1 MFRRGLV
8 LSKKQSPLSSIIH
21 SQNKLNPSSINSQL
35 KTKNI
40 IVKRNTVGVY
50 SPYEYSIGG
59 GESYISAII
68 SFFIKNGAREVYFF
82 NNTNSSLYNKTLE
95 YYFTPQERR
104 VIIKKTLDDLKYYK
118 DAFTFFIHMSNRK
131 ESNINFRLGKKQIY
145 HCQFPVDINSEWN
158 SSATFRQ
165 NYDMVIVNSDFT
177 LKYYKKCSTNHFNP
191 NKIRILYPC
200 CVNNVDVSLNNSVNN
215 SISVNNSVSVN
226 KSGEKIIF
234 VTIGR
239 IFENMKYNNNNNKY
253 HDIIIRIF
261 NRIQQGYSNYEL
273 HIIGSVKSEKW
284 LKYLNNIKNNN
295 SNIFIHTNLQ
305 NNKKNKILEKANY
318 IIHAAG
324 IDKNEDKFPAMFE
337 HFGISIIEGLMY
349 NCIPICT
356 NGGFPKI
363 YIKDGENGY
372 LFNTGND
379 LYNIINSILNKSTTL
394 DVNKVIDIN
403 KRIVERFSYKNYCAR
418 FNSILMS
425 V

>member
-1 MFRRGLV
+1 MFKRGLV

-21 SQNKLNPSSINSQL
+21 SQNKLNPSSINSHL
-35 KTKNI
+35 KQKNI

-118 DAFTFFIHMSNRK
+118 NAFTFFIHMSNRK

-145 HCQFPVDINSEWN
+145 HCQFPIDINSEWN

-200 CVNNVDVSLNNSVNN
+200 CVNNVDVSVNTSVNN
-215 SISVNNSVSVN
+215 SININ

-305 NNKKNKILEKANY
+305 NNKKNKILEKAKY

-379 LYNIINSILNKSTTL
+379 LYNIINSILNKSTRL
-394 DVNKVIDIN
+394 DVNKAITIN
-403 KRIVERFSYKNYCAR
+403 KGIVERFSYKNYCAR

-425 V
+425 I

>member
-1 MFRRGLV
+1 MFKRGLV

-21 SQNKLNPSSINSQL
+21 SQNKLNPSSVNSQL

-104 VIIKKTLDDLKYYK
+104 VIIKKTLDDLKDYK
-118 DAFTFFIHMSNRK
+118 DAFTFFIHMANEK
-131 ESNINFRLGKKQIY
+131 ESSINFRLGRKQIY
-145 HCQFPVDINSEWN
+145 HCQFPINFNTGWN
-158 SSATFRQ
+158 SSSSFRN

-177 LKYYKKCSTNHFNP
+177 LKYYRNCSKGHFNP

-215 SISVNNSVSVN
+215 SVSVNNSMNVN

-239 IFENMKYNNNNNKY
+239 IFENMKYNNNKY

-273 HIIGSVKSEKW
+273 YIIGSVKSEKW

-379 LYNIINSILNKSTTL
+379 LYNIINSILNKSMTL
-394 DVNKVIDIN
+394 DVNKAIDIN
-403 KRIVERFSYKNYCAR
+403 KGIVERFSYKNYCDR